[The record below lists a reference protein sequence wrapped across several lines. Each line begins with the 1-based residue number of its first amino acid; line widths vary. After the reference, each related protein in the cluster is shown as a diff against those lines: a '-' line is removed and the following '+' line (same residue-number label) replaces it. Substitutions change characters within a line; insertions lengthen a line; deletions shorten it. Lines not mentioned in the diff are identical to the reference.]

1 MASTPPRWPNL
12 PSLSELRS
20 HLHPSDLQGLAQL
33 TTSAT
38 LGITGLAEK
47 VQGNVYKTVA
57 APFGAAGRA
66 FVDKAAGASGVK
78 KTGITGLVYAGVT
91 GLTRLAGGAVD
102 TVLSQVT
109 SRTSPQASS
118 PQREAVLAVLN
129 GVLGD
134 QLRDSRNPLTI
145 AMSLRHDGQS
155 LPLDKAALAQRLPQA
170 TGKILVLVHG
180 LCMNDLQWRGEAA
193 PASGYDYDY
202 ATRLAR
208 ELGYTPI
215 YLHYNTGLHT
225 SVNGGQF
232 AALLEGL
239 IKAWPQEVQTLSL
252 LTHSMGGLVAR
263 SACHSAAAG
272 GLQWLGLLK
281 HLIFLGTPHHGAPLE
296 KVGNWVDTVLGGN
309 PMTRPF
315 AKIGQIRSAGITDLR
330 YGNVLAS
337 DGQNADRFEAAPDMR
352 QPLPLPA
359 GVACFA
365 VAATLAAASAE
376 LSGLAQLKGKLAQ
389 TLGDGLVP
397 LSSALGQH
405 AEAGRS
411 LDFPP
416 DAQWIA
422 FETGHIALLHSP
434 AVYAHIRRWLA

>member
-1 MASTPPRWPNL
+1 MSSPPPRWPSL
-12 PSLSELRS
+12 PPLSELRS
-20 HLHPSDLQGLAQL
+20 HLHPSDLKGLAQL
-33 TTSAT
+33 AIRGT
-38 LGITGLAEK
+38 LGVTGLAEK

-66 FVDKAAGASGVK
+66 FVDRAAGASGVK
-78 KTGITGLVYAGVT
+78 KNGITGLVYGSVK
-91 GLTRLAGGAVD
+91 GLTRLTGGAVD
-102 TVLSQVT
+102 TVLSQVA
-109 SRTSPQASS
+109 SRTSVPASS
-118 PQREAVLAVLN
+118 PQREAMLAVLN

-134 QLRDSRNPLTI
+134 QLRDSSNPLTI
-145 AMSLRHDGQS
+145 AMSLRHEGQS
-155 LPLDKAALAQRLPQA
+155 LPLDKAALALHLPQA

-193 PASGYDYDY
+193 QTSGHDY

-208 ELGYTPI
+208 ELGYTPV
-215 YLHYNTGLHT
+215 YLHYNSGLHT
-225 SVNGGQF
+225 AVNGGQF
-232 AALLEGL
+232 AALLESL
-239 IKAWPQEVQTLSL
+239 MNAWPQPIETLSL

-263 SACHSAAAG
+263 GACHSAAAG
-272 GLQWLGLLK
+272 SLQWLKRLK

-296 KVGNWVDTVLGGN
+296 KVGNWVETVLGGN

-330 YGNVLAS
+330 YGNVLAG

-376 LSGLAQLKGKLAQ
+376 LSGLAPFKGKLAQ

-405 AEAGRS
+405 AEAGRC
-411 LDFPP
+411 LNFAP